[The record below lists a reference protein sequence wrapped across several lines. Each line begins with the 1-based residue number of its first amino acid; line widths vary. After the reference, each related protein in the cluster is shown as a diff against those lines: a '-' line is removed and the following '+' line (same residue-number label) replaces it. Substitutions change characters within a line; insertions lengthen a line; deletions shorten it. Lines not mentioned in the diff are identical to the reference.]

1 VLSTPRRTLPRS
13 SAGTDRCFPEAH
25 AVARDERSAPAFDSP
40 RPMCLEHFG
49 LRERP
54 FSNAPD
60 LRFVY
65 TGAHH
70 EQALAYLLHSVEAQ
84 AGVVLL
90 TGESGVGKTTTCR
103 VLLNRLPER
112 VDVALILKPV
122 PTPAE
127 LVSVICDELGVPHG
141 MEMSAPVVLDTLHQ
155 ELAV

>member
-1 VLSTPRRTLPRS
+1 
-13 SAGTDRCFPEAH
+13 
-25 AVARDERSAPAFDSP
+25 
-40 RPMCLEHFG
+40 MYLEHFG
-49 LRERP
+49 LREGP

-65 TGAHH
+65 MGAHH
-70 EQALAYLLHSVEAQ
+70 EQALAYLLDSVEAH

-112 VDVALILKPV
+112 VDVALILNPV

-127 LVSVICDELGVPHG
+127 LVSVICDEFGCPTGWRCPPRWSSTPSTGSWRSVAARGVRF
-141 MEMSAPVVLDTLHQ
+141 
-155 ELAV
+155 

>member
-1 VLSTPRRTLPRS
+1 MTSRATTRLRS
-13 SAGTDRCFPEAH
+13 S
-25 AVARDERSAPAFDSP
+25 SAPP
-40 RPMCLEHFG
+40 RAMDLEHFG

-70 EQALAYLLHSVEAQ
+70 EQALAYLLHSVEAY

-103 VLLNRLPER
+103 VLLTRLPER
-112 VDVALILKPV
+112 VDVALILNPV

-127 LVSVICDELGVPHG
+127 L
-141 MEMSAPVVLDTLHQ
+141 
-155 ELAV
+155 